1 MAVTSTLAY
10 YNKVTFTAVKSFI
23 VQTPG
28 PSATKKKSF
37 ITLTPVLPE
46 THPPKIQV
54 LSQVQT
60 IFFFA

>member
-1 MAVTSTLAY
+1 MAVANNLAY
-10 YNKVTFTAVKSFI
+10 YNKVINIEVKSFI

-37 ITLTPVLPE
+37 ITLTPVLLE

-60 IFFFA
+60 IFCFV